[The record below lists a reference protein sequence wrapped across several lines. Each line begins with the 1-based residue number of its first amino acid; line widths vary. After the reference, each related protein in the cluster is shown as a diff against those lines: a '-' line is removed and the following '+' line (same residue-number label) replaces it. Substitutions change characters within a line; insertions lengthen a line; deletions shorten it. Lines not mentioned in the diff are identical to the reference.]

1 MSNNNSSTTPPAQQ
15 NLVGLYRHGTLGVQL
30 QKALDQL
37 KDQDKVSDTVVERVM
52 KVFDKSICNALATKL
67 NNKMTLKADQ
77 CITFNFNNNVYVWT
91 LKDVQVKLGN
101 HKCSTLDYVKIVA
114 CDGTTAAAKKTTTS
128 KKRKK

>member
-1 MSNNNSSTTPPAQQ
+1 MSSSNASSTPSSQQ

-37 KDQDKVSDTVVERVM
+37 KEQDKVSDVVIERVM

-67 NNKMTLKADQ
+67 SNKMTLKADQ

-101 HKCSTLDYVKIVA
+101 HKCSMLDYVKIVA
-114 CDGTTAAAKKTTTS
+114 CDGTTAAAKKPTS